1 MCICTHPPNITTF
14 MWQALEVEFLPKNKL
29 HFLLQKFLERFL
41 LPEMSCLF
49 TIWNQPFWHF
59 LVTGLGTGSLECQPA
74 SQIMMQN
81 SQLHGIGRTQT
92 GAKQLAPVTLA
103 GRKLNANTHD
113 RDVGLCEL
121 VAVPGHHT
129 ENQPPT
135 EAIMIPSS
143 PSGTVVFWAASFY
156 KPCNYGLVKRSF
168 CLAIFLGV
176 TFFSPAQQVIWP

>member
-1 MCICTHPPNITTF
+1 
-14 MWQALEVEFLPKNKL
+14 
-29 HFLLQKFLERFL
+29 
-41 LPEMSCLF
+41 MSCLF

-121 VAVPGHHT
+121 IAVPGHHT

-176 TFFSPAQQVIWP
+176 TFFSPAQQVI